1 MRTGRPYRAVSSTEE
16 GGEEEPAGM
25 ERWLL
30 TYSDMITLLLALF
43 VVLYALGSLNHV
55 KYSEFAKGMN
65 VSFNNGDSQPS
76 SARTQPSKH
85 PGDNAVEKSAASLGT
100 VEAQLRGALIKAGLM
115 KDVDLTAGP
124 GGLVVGLITGKT
136 YYGVDSAALSPLGAE
151 VVDITGASHPL
162 AHEPGQC
169 RGLHRQRADHGRSLP
184 GQLAALRRTSR
195 RRGRTPAGRRPRQPG
210 SAVHRRLR
218 PVPPDRAQHLDGEPG
233 QEPPGQHRHHGAGP
247 ESSPAMTVVR
257 DHDFHRTETLDR
269 QYVPALN
276 AALDTFARHGTVELS
291 TSLRRTT
298 QLGVSSLARC
308 RGVRSRRSS
317 ANGPTWRRSTSS
329 L

>member
-65 VSFNNGDSQPS
+65 VSFNNGNSQPS

-85 PGDNAVEKSAASLGT
+85 PGDNPVEKYAASLGS

-115 KDVDLTAGP
+115 KDVQLTVGP
-124 GGLVVGLITGKT
+124 GGLVVGLITGRT

-151 VVDITGASHPL
+151 VVDITGQVIRSHTNPVNVEGYTDNEPITGGPYRDNWQL
-162 AHEPGQC
+162 SAERAVVVVERLQDVAHVNPAQLYIVGLGQYHPIVPNSSTANQARNRRVNIVITVPGQKV
-169 RGLHRQRADHGRSLP
+169 ALP
-184 GQLAALRRTSR
+184 
-195 RRGRTPAGRRPRQPG
+195 
-210 SAVHRRLR
+210 
-218 PVPPDRAQHLDGEPG
+218 
-233 QEPPGQHRHHGAGP
+233 
-247 ESSPAMTVVR
+247 
-257 DHDFHRTETLDR
+257 
-269 QYVPALN
+269 
-276 AALDTFARHGTVELS
+276 
-291 TSLRRTT
+291 
-298 QLGVSSLARC
+298 
-308 RGVRSRRSS
+308 
-317 ANGPTWRRSTSS
+317 
-329 L
+329 

>member
-65 VSFNNGDSQPS
+65 VSFNNGNSQPS

-85 PGDNAVEKSAASLGT
+85 PGDNPVEKYAASLGS

-115 KDVDLTAGP
+115 KDVQLTVGP
-124 GGLVVGLITGKT
+124 GGLVVGLITGRT

-151 VVDITGASHPL
+151 VVDITGQVIRSHTNPVNVEGYTDNDPVSGGQFRNN
-162 AHEPGQC
+162 HELSVARAMAIYDVLINRSRLQGDQLFVTGHGPTQPVVSNATAEGK
-169 RGLHRQRADHGRSLP
+169 QRN
-184 GQLAALRRTSR
+184 RR
-195 RRGRTPAGRRPRQPG
+195 
-210 SAVHRRLR
+210 
-218 PVPPDRAQHLDGEPG
+218 
-233 QEPPGQHRHHGAGP
+233 
-247 ESSPAMTVVR
+247 
-257 DHDFHRTETLDR
+257 
-269 QYVPALN
+269 
-276 AALDTFARHGTVELS
+276 VELVIYPE
-291 TSLRRTT
+291 RK
-298 QLGVSSLARC
+298 
-308 RGVRSRRSS
+308 
-317 ANGPTWRRSTSS
+317 N
-329 L
+329 